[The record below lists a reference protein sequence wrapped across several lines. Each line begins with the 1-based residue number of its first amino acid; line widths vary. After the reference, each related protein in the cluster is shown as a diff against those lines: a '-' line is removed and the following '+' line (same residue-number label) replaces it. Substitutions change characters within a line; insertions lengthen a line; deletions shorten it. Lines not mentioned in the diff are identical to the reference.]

1 MGAKSTRTSR
11 PRTERVTP
19 KGSRAVRTTPSKGTR
34 QTPANGSRSAASE
47 VKELRAQ
54 GERTTAHP
62 GDIKEA
68 VLPELRRLFAS
79 EDYETAL
86 PMAEAL
92 LATNPDDEVRAIV
105 TTCRSRLTD
114 QYAARLRRLTR
125 VPVLKVPPNEWMTLE
140 LDHRACFLLVH
151 VDNVSSFEMILDT
164 SGMPLHEA
172 MRVLCDLL
180 DRGIIAV

>member
-1 MGAKSTRTSR
+1 MAAGSKRTSR

-19 KGSRAVRTTPSKGTR
+19 TGTTAVRPSSRARRTPT
-34 QTPANGSRSAASE
+34 NGSRSAASE
-47 VKELRAQ
+47 VVELRSQ
-54 GERTTAHP
+54 SERTTAHP

-68 VLPELRRLFAS
+68 VLPELRRLFSA

-105 TTCRSRLTD
+105 GTCRCKLTD
-114 QYAARLRRLTR
+114 QYTARLRRLTR
-125 VPVLKVPPNEWMTLE
+125 VPVLKVPPNEWMTLD

-151 VDNVSSFEMILDT
+151 VDNVSSFDMILDT
-164 SGMPLHEA
+164 SGMSRHEA
-172 MRVLCDLL
+172 LRVLCDLL
-180 DRGIIAV
+180 ARGIIAV